1 MGSSKPYEKSN
12 NCHSPESS
20 HHDLEKPSQELA
32 GNSTSKRD
40 TSIGQNVD
48 HSSIISGDG
57 NTIVNNYFRA
67 SELAQTNLSIQEL
80 GKHYLTSI
88 NIDAQVIQ
96 QINADLEAIKAIL
109 ESGLLSKS
117 QEDNIEALK
126 ESIKNLNSK
135 DINTQILEIHAIS
148 QALLDEA
155 RKVLEKKSISEGKIL
170 LGNPAKKCTEDH
182 VKTLKQLQLDL
193 EEGNELAE
201 WLDDNRKRLA
211 KYWGRK
217 AIAHSSEY
225 QTQISR
231 EKIGRF
237 CFSLNQFLER
247 IAHCLRWG
255 RANIL
260 DSTDIPLELNSQV
273 YIRALE
279 LIRREEKLPSYVSE
293 EAISQLD
300 EYINH
305 LIGTLSSYE
314 C

>member
-1 MGSSKPYEKSN
+1 MGSSKPHEKSN
-12 NCHSPESS
+12 DFHSLESS

-32 GNSTSKRD
+32 ENSNSERD
-40 TSIGQNVD
+40 ISIGQHVD

-67 SELAQTNLSIQEL
+67 SELAQASLPIREL

-88 NIDAQVIQ
+88 NIDAQAIQ

-117 QEDNIEALK
+117 QEDNVEALK
-126 ESIKNLNSK
+126 EGIKNLNSK
-135 DINTQILEIHAIS
+135 DINSQILEIHAIS

-155 RKVLEKKSISEGKIL
+155 RKALEQKSTLESKIL
-170 LGNPAKKCTEDH
+170 LDNPARKCTEDH
-182 VKTLKQLQLDL
+182 MKTIKQLQLDL
-193 EEGNELAE
+193 EEGSELAE
-201 WLDDNRKRLA
+201 WLDDNCKRLA
-211 KYWGRK
+211 KYWGRQ
-217 AIAHSSEY
+217 AVARSSEC
-225 QTQISR
+225 QSQISR
-231 EKIGRF
+231 EKISRF

-247 IAHCLRWG
+247 ISHCLRWG

-273 YIRALE
+273 YIRALK

-293 EAISQLD
+293 EAVSQLD